1 MRVLTRNGNFCH
13 TKEEFLE
20 RVNEIPAG
28 TAPCRAT
35 LDLFFCFVLRI
46 FISLMRF
53 MLVEK

>member
-28 TAPCRAT
+28 TALCRAT

-53 MLVEK
+53 KQK